1 MQGISYHYYSLSNKI
16 KKMTTTTLKNSK
28 AAQKAG
34 LRIKRNLVLVFI
46 IICLTGGSALYAQ
59 DTKSREQERTEK
71 KANSDQRKVDRDKS
85 KLDRKEMKMQKKER
99 KMNRMQRKADQQ

>member
-1 MQGISYHYYSLSNKI
+1 
-16 KKMTTTTLKNSK
+16 MTTTNLTNSK

-34 LRIKRNLVLVFI
+34 LKIKRNLVLVFI

-71 KANSDQRKVDRDKS
+71 KANSDQRKVDRDKH
-85 KLDRKEMKMQKKER
+85 KLDKKQVKTDKKARKVER
-99 KMNRMQRKADQQ
+99 TEQKADKKD